1 MSRASPT
8 VNDIIRV
15 GRVSAVFPARHTV
28 TVEFPDRER
37 FISKEL
43 PVAVSASLKNHG
55 YGLPDP
61 GEHVVCAFFGNGLSE
76 GIVLARVYDTNNPP
90 PCSDK
95 DKFFF
100 EAEGGAHVLFDRK
113 KRIVQICGFEGEFI
127 KIQGGS
133 IYIESSGGFL
143 DLNLHEVSPEMIR
156 GGNDE

>member
-15 GRVSAVFPARHTV
+15 GRVSAVYPARHTV

-37 FISKEL
+37 LVSKEL
-43 PVAVSASLKNHG
+43 PVSASASLKNHG
-55 YGLPDP
+55 YSLPDP

-76 GIVLARVYDTNNPP
+76 GVVLACIYDTSNPP

-113 KRIVQICGFEGEFI
+113 KRIVQIRGFEGEFI
-127 KIQGGS
+127 KMQNGS
-133 IYIESSGGFL
+133 VYIESSGGMV
-143 DLNLHEVSPEMIR
+143 DINMHEITPEKI
-156 GGNDE
+156 GGGAGE